1 MDGGVEKS
9 VRNFSLTVSYLS
21 FFFRVRCSLFNAFL
35 LYRLLWLLSSGKTHW
50 ISSVSSK
57 NKWIMLILSLTSLC
71 LGQLG
76 LMGRR
81 EADLYHTRERLK
93 RLLSRWETCKG
104 LAAQHRTL
112 VRDNHLLHMMGDF
125 SVQLPKEEKGFW
137 VKAMDLTIR
146 ETNLLAN
153 PQVFQ
158 MASDNDIPS
167 IFLSLF
173 TEYKVIY

>member
-1 MDGGVEKS
+1 M
-9 VRNFSLTVSYLS
+9 
-21 FFFRVRCSLFNAFL
+21 
-35 LYRLLWLLSSGKTHW
+35 
-50 ISSVSSK
+50 
-57 NKWIMLILSLTSLC
+57 
-71 LGQLG
+71 
-76 LMGRR
+76 
-81 EADLYHTRERLK
+81 
-93 RLLSRWETCKG
+93 
-104 LAAQHRTL
+104 
-112 VRDNHLLHMMGDF
+112 RDNHLLHMMGDF

-153 PQVFQ
+153 PQVYQ